1 MKGFDPLHM
10 LTTAFGV
17 FFFSLWYR
25 CTNCGKWK
33 CWVAGNFWKP
43 LATVAGEQKS

>member
-17 FFFSLWYR
+17 FFFPY
-25 CTNCGKWK
+25 GIDVQI
-33 CWVAGNFWKP
+33 VASENAEWLVTF
-43 LATVAGEQKS
+43 ENH